1 MTFQIYHNP
10 RCSKSRQTLSLLNEN
25 DIEATVINYLETPP
39 DKNELKKILSLL
51 GIKARELL
59 RTGEDEYK
67 LAGLD
72 DTAKTE
78 DEIIDAMLLYP
89 ILIERP
95 IVVKDGQAA
104 VIGRPPEVVLEL
116 IRK

>member
-10 RCSKSRQTLSLLNEN
+10 GCSKSRQTLALLNEN
-25 DIEATVINYLETPP
+25 EIETTVINYLETPP
-39 DKNELKKILSLL
+39 DKDELKKIISLL
-51 GIKARELL
+51 GMKARELL
-59 RTGEDEYK
+59 RTGEHEYK

-72 DTAKTE
+72 DSAKTE
-78 DEIIDAMLLYP
+78 EQIIDAMLLYP

-104 VIGRPPEVVLEL
+104 VIGRPPEAVLEL
-116 IRK
+116 TRK

>member
-1 MTFQIYHNP
+1 MTFHIYHNP

-25 DIEATVINYLETPP
+25 GVEARVIKYLETPP
-39 DKNELKKILSLL
+39 DKDELKNILLLL
-51 GIKARELL
+51 GMKARDLL
-59 RTGEDEYK
+59 RTGEEEFK

-72 DTAKTE
+72 DQAKTE

-95 IVVKDGQAA
+95 IVVKDKQSA
-104 VIGRPPEVVLEL
+104 VIGRPPEDVLKL
-116 IRK
+116 I